1 MLNDQHWLKLKS
13 ILSNFGIYLKNNLR
27 LFIELEQDAL
37 GVIYQKFLVSQT
49 RFLKSLSVVV
59 KTVNS

>member
-1 MLNDQHWLKLKS
+1 MLNDQRWLKLKS
-13 ILSNFGIYLKNNLR
+13 ILSNFGIYPKNNLR

-49 RFLKSLSVVV
+49 RFLKSLSVGV